1 MQNPTELT
9 ALRDFQEWKEK
20 CDVKGQPFCSLPNAC
35 PLTTRYNFVNHLI
48 ILVGPSFIYTIYDL
62 LFQ

>member
-9 ALRDFQEWKEK
+9 ALRDFSEWKEK

-35 PLTTRYNFVNHLI
+35 PLTTREI
-48 ILVGPSFIYTIYDL
+48 IPVVYACQCL
-62 LFQ
+62 LDQLQRA